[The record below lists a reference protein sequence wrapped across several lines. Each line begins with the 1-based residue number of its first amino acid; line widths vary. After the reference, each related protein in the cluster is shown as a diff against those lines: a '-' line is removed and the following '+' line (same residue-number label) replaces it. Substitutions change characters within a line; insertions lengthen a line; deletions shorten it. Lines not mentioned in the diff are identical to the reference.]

1 MNPISRARAALAP
14 AALAFLAAC
23 AVSPVPAQPP
33 AAVVIAPPPIPT
45 IAEPTRAPAPSEVAS
60 AVVAAPPPEAPA
72 PELDVTIT
80 PGSTGSF
87 GGAAGNVPK
96 GISSIWG
103 AGNRVFAVGSGMI
116 LRSEDRGLHFHASP
130 GPDGSRAV
138 WGASADEVYVA
149 GDKVVRS
156 TDGGATWSAVGALP
170 GDAYGI
176 WGSGPGDVYAVG
188 GGGKPFIA
196 RSIDHG
202 ATWIELATPVIKGSF
217 YSVSGTG
224 PRELLVAGTEPSGA
238 PATRTGLSPMSAV
251 FLRSTDSGRHWT
263 RLPTFKST
271 TTKFEESRGACFNSR
286 GLFAASS
293 YALHFTSNLGR
304 TWNLVKAVN
313 AEVLALAC
321 RGDEVFVGGRNRK
334 LFASRDGGATWVEDP
349 IGPLFAA
356 PSLSSVQAAF
366 VSEGGEAYVGL
377 EGLYVGARRGSLFR
391 RSP

>member
-23 AVSPVPAQPP
+23 AGSPAPTQPP
-33 AAVVIAPPPIPT
+33 AEVVIAPPPMPT
-45 IAEPTRAPAPSEVAS
+45 IAEPTPAPEATQVAS
-60 AVVAAPPPEAPA
+60 AAVLAPPPEAPA
-72 PELDVTIT
+72 PGLDVTIT
-80 PGSTGSF
+80 PGLAGAF
-87 GGAAGNVPK
+87 GGAAGNVPH

-116 LRSEDRGLHFHASP
+116 LRSEDRGLHFHVFP
-130 GPDGSRAV
+130 GPEGAPVV

-156 TDGGATWSAVGALP
+156 TDGGATWSPAGALP
-170 GDAYGI
+170 GGAYGI

-188 GGGKPFIA
+188 GGSKPFIA

-202 ATWIELATPVIKGSF
+202 ATWTELAAPVTKGWF

-224 PRELLVAGTEPSGA
+224 PREILVVGTAPSGA
-238 PATRTGLSPMSAV
+238 PATTPGLPPKSAV

-263 RLPTFKST
+263 QLPTFPST
-271 TTKFEESRGACFNSR
+271 TTEFEESRGACFTSK

-304 TWNLVKAVN
+304 TWKLVKAVN
-313 AEVLALAC
+313 AEVLALGC
-321 RGDEVFVGGRNRK
+321 RGDDILVGGRNRK

-356 PSLSSVQAAF
+356 PSFSSVQAAF
-366 VSEGGEAYVGL
+366 VGEGGEAYVGL